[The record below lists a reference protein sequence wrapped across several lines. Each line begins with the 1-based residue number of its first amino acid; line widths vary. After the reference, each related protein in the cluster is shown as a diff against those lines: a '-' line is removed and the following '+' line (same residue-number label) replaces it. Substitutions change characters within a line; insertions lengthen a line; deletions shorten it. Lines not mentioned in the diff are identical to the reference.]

1 MAIIESPPRSAP
13 QPVEVARAATRS
25 FALNITLEQAA
36 YAGLFV
42 LALLVHLWGL
52 GDRALHH
59 DETLHAY
66 YSWLLYRG
74 EGLLHDPLLHGP
86 FLYNIVA
93 LGYGLFGADDF
104 TARLSVALF
113 GSVLVVLPYLIRREL
128 GRGAALA
135 AACYLLIS
143 PAFLYVG
150 RFIRHDMYA
159 VVFELLTFISIVRYA
174 STRQRRW
181 LYLGALALGL
191 MWTTMETFYLYVAMF
206 GGLLVLLFL
215 WRVWRPGMLV
225 GAALGVL
232 LVALVFVLP
241 GKPESQMFG
250 GGGVTRTSGP
260 YVCPSANNPNPPDNP
275 ILAKPGP
282 IFGFGALETEDNDYA
297 LCVRH
302 QPDDNLGVYLAKIW
316 QFARHPAIL
325 LAIALSLGGLVG
337 LGWLI
342 WRRRDADGLT
352 PWQRATANGDSVVA
366 AFATLGRDRRL
377 LVALAFFLI
386 PYVLL
391 FTTFFSHPVGVVS
404 GAAGS
409 LLYWLAQH
417 GVQRGGQPWYYYLV
431 QLVVYE
437 PVALLFGLIGLVAA
451 VVIGVRVLRGPA
463 PDPQEQP
470 LADDGTP
477 LPDWRSAMPLLLAWW
492 TVSTFAI
499 YSWAGE
505 KMPWL
510 TVHVALPLVLL
521 AAWTLARMVARGLPL
536 VEARVTT
543 LLVPVQPQV
552 APPAVP
558 IDVRVD
564 QDLANGWQN
573 GDTLHHEPNGNGD
586 TQTAASLAEDD
597 PEADAP
603 RGWYGGLIAYL
614 LTFSTIGGLC
624 FLLLSLFTRDGNP
637 SQTYA
642 PYVVTLGLVLLGL
655 LNVPFALLYGLR
667 RTVAALAV
675 GLALVGALYGMRSS
689 YQLSFRWGDIP
700 REVMIY
706 NTTSPD
712 VVRVIRGLHQAIQ
725 RGGNSEAVVWYDNET
740 VWDWYTHDFK
750 AEEQASSLPNTPGE
764 NVVAV
769 LMLKENFDANPQIRD
784 TWQGFVFQR
793 YPLRW
798 ALPEYQT
805 YRLPENWRAEAV
817 GDSSPLLMR
826 LLRNPLDSAAFSDF
840 WQYMIYRQ
848 LPAQIDSTDF
858 VLAVRPEIAADVGG
872 TGTGGPPIRQG
883 P

>member
-1 MAIIESPPRSAP
+1 MAIIESPPRDVP
-13 QPVEVARAATRS
+13 QPAEAARVATRPS
-25 FALNITLEQAA
+25 GFTLTLEHAA
-36 YAGLFV
+36 YVGLFV

-74 EGLLHDPLLHGP
+74 DGLLHDPLLHGP

-104 TARLSVALF
+104 MARLSVALF

-159 VVFELLTFISIVRYA
+159 VVFELLAFISIVRYA
-174 STRQRRW
+174 STRQTRW
-181 LYLGALALGL
+181 LYLGAAALGL
-191 MWTTMETFYLYVAMF
+191 MWTTMETFYLFVAMF

-225 GAALGVL
+225 GAAIGALV
-232 LVALVFVLP
+232 VALVFVLP
-241 GKPESQMFG
+241 GKPQGQLFG
-250 GGGVTRTSGP
+250 GANVTRTSGP
-260 YVCPSANNPNPPDNP
+260 YVCPSASSPSLPDNP
-275 ILAKPGP
+275 ILSEPGP
-282 IFGFGALETEDNDYA
+282 IFGFGALETDDNDYA

-302 QPDDNLGVYLAKIW
+302 QPDDNLGVYLAKVW

-325 LAIALSLGGLVG
+325 LAALLSLGGLAA

-342 WRRRDADGLT
+342 WRRRGPDGLT
-352 PWQRATANGDSVVA
+352 PWQRASANGDSVVA

-377 LVALAFFLI
+377 LAALGFFLT

-391 FTTFFSHPVGVVS
+391 FTTFFSHPVGAVS

-431 QLVVYE
+431 QLAVYE
-437 PVALLFGLIGLVAA
+437 PIALLLAVAGLAMAVATA
-451 VVIGVRVLRGPA
+451 VRVLRSPA
-463 PDPQEQP
+463 PDPQERP

-477 LPDWRSAMPLLLAWW
+477 LPDWHTAMPLLLAWW
-492 TVSTFAI
+492 TLSTFAI

-521 AAWTLARMVARGLPL
+521 AAWALARTIARALPL
-536 VEARVTT
+536 VGARFAPAPA
-543 LLVPVQPQV
+543 LAHAP
-552 APPAVP
+552 APPSPAP
-558 IDVRVD
+558 GDVEVD
-564 QDLANGWQN
+564 DEYAADRQN
-573 GDTLHHEPNGNGD
+573 GDALHHAPNGNGEAPPAD
-586 TQTAASLAEDD
+586 LAEDD

-603 RGWYGGLIAYL
+603 RGWRGALIAYL
-614 LTFSTIGGLC
+614 LVFCTIGGLC
-624 FLLLSLFTRDGNP
+624 FLLLSILTREG
-637 SQTYA
+637 STTQSYV
-642 PYVVTLGLVLLGL
+642 PYVMGLGLVLLGL

-667 RTVAALAV
+667 RTLAGLAV
-675 GLALVGALYGMRSS
+675 GLALTGALYGMRSS

-700 REVMIY
+700 RELMIY

-712 VVRVIRGLHQAIQ
+712 VVRVVRGLQQAIQ
-725 RGGNSEAVVWYDNET
+725 RGGSTEAIVWYDNET

-750 AEEQASSLPNTPGE
+750 AEEQSSSLSNTPGE

-805 YRLPENWRAEAV
+805 YRLPENWRTEQV
-817 GDSSPLLMR
+817 GEFSPLLMR
-826 LLRNPLDSAAFSDF
+826 LLRGPTDSAALADF

-872 TGTGGPPIRQG
+872 TGTGGPPLR